1 MKKSKFVKIVVQGG
15 VAHLMRKSRGV
26 RVEIMDYD
34 NAIDNGGEPTVET
47 YEAGGMIREE
57 ET

>member
-1 MKKSKFVKIVVQGG
+1 MKKRKFVKILVRGG

-26 RVEIMDYD
+26 RVEITDYD

-47 YEAGGMIREE
+47 YEAGGIIREDA
-57 ET
+57 T